1 MKKLLLFL
9 LQKGN
14 NHKTASYQKV
24 VCFPFTLQRTNYLPL
39 SGQWASSF
47 FADLIKRGLYLIW
60 TITWSFLK
68 HATLLFYV
76 MLCHFS
82 GKKKNCWYT
91 HIWFWVDAIKK
102 VSSGLMSIV
111 KTHNKSTS
119 PSAKRMI
126 KTKCIVF
133 LHLSFFAH
141 SVHY

>member
-60 TITWSFLK
+60 AISWSFFK

-82 GKKKNCWYT
+82 GKKKLLIYT
-91 HIWFWVDAIKK
+91 HLILSRCHKK

-133 LHLSFFAH
+133 LHLSFLH